1 MLTAADPA
9 APPAT
14 VSASSLTS
22 LAEPGE
28 FRQIGSGMPARDP
41 GSAAPG
47 ELGNLKS
54 RAAALRQAAELPQAD
69 QQVLLAAALAELDGA
84 VAALGEAA
92 GYPAATGEDGQ
103 AQSGLHSDRRLLH
116 AIFTGTPVP
125 LYVVDHDAT
134 VLRANAAAC
143 ELLGVGPGYATGKS
157 LTALVDPSVRAAL
170 RSQLAAAART
180 GIGTRL
186 GCGMLADTGLVRCQL
201 EIRPL
206 SVRGDAD
213 RLLVAVT
220 PDQIPHRRD
229 ASGPDADPAST
240 DPASTD
246 PADAAAADAAA
257 ADDAAISA
265 VQRLDLL
272 AAAARQLLES
282 STVSESVLLQRS
294 ARMLSGA
301 LATWAIVDVRRRG
314 QLRRHYVAG
323 PDDPGSA
330 SLAQLAAAADPGP
343 GTVPDQVFESGQTL
357 VLTHVDDDRALGQPK
372 HGQPKH
378 GQPEHGPTLLA
389 MLGGAS
395 LLAVPMTD
403 GSRRFGVLTLIR
415 RGDDGQFSMA
425 DAALAEEIGAL
436 LGLAIAARRVL
447 RQRTETADAL
457 RASLLPPVLKPVPGV
472 EIASAHLAP
481 TRGREVGGDFYDVYP
496 TPGGWGVAIG
506 DVCGKGEDA
515 AAATAAARHAIRV
528 LAHSTANPADVLR
541 GANDIM
547 LAEEFGGRFVTAT
560 AAHLSWHDD
569 TLRVLLANA
578 GHPAPVII
586 RPDGRTEQVP
596 GGGVPLGIFP
606 DPEPALVELELSDGD
621 VLFCYTD
628 GLADARSAQ
637 ATYLEDSL
645 ADCLAQLA
653 GRRAADIVA
662 EMRKVVLDFSE
673 NILRDDLTM
682 LVLRAGTPPAA

>member
-1 MLTAADPA
+1 MV
-9 APPAT
+9 APD
-14 VSASSLTS
+14 
-22 LAEPGE
+22 
-28 FRQIGSGMPARDP
+28 SG
-41 GSAAPG
+41 APG
-47 ELGNLKS
+47 DLGDVKS
-54 RAAALRQAAELPQAD
+54 RAAALRQAAALPQAD

-84 VAALGEAA
+84 VAALDETAGNLPGAGEGGRAV
-92 GYPAATGEDGQ
+92 
-103 AQSGLHSDRRLLH
+103 SGLHSDRRLLH
-116 AIFTGTPVP
+116 AIFTATPVP
-125 LYVVDHDAT
+125 LYVVDHDGT
-134 VLRANAAAC
+134 VLRANIAAS

-157 LTALVDPSVRAAL
+157 LAALVDPAVRAAL

-180 GIGTRL
+180 GTGTRL

-206 SVRGDAD
+206 TVRGDAD

-220 PDQIPHRRD
+220 PDEAFQRPNVSAAD
-229 ASGPDADPAST
+229 VASADPAGAA
-240 DPASTD
+240 D
-246 PADAAAADAAA
+246 ADAADADA
-257 ADDAAISA
+257 ITA

-272 AAAARQLLES
+272 ATAARQLLES
-282 STVSESVLLQRS
+282 STVSESVLLQRA

-323 PDDPGSA
+323 PDDPDSA
-330 SLAQLAAAADPGP
+330 RLAQLAAAADPGL

-357 VLTHVDDDRALGQPK
+357 VLTHVDDDRALGQSEHGQSEHGQSE
-372 HGQPKH
+372 HGQP
-378 GQPEHGPTLLA
+378 LLA
-389 MLGGAS
+389 VLGGAS

-415 RGDDGQFSMA
+415 RADEGQFSMA

-515 AAATAAARHAIRV
+515 AAATATARHAIRV

-541 GANDIM
+541 GANEIM
-547 LAEEFGGRFVTAT
+547 LAEEFGGRFVTAS
-560 AAHLSWHDD
+560 AAHLSWHDG
-569 TLRVLLANA
+569 TLKVVLANA
-578 GHPAPVII
+578 GHPAPLII

-606 DPEPALVELELSDGD
+606 DPEPATVELELSDGD
-621 VLFCYTD
+621 VLFYYTD
-628 GLADARSAQ
+628 GLADARSPQ

-673 NILRDDLTM
+673 NVLRDDLTM
-682 LVLRAGTPPAA
+682 LVLRAGPPPPASA

>member
-1 MLTAADPA
+1 
-9 APPAT
+9 
-14 VSASSLTS
+14 V
-22 LAEPGE
+22 
-28 FRQIGSGMPARDP
+28 PARDP

-54 RAAALRQAAELPQAD
+54 RAAALRQAAALPQAD

-157 LTALVDPSVRAAL
+157 LAALVDPSVRAAL

-229 ASGPDADPAST
+229 VSGPDADPAST
-240 DPASTD
+240 DPAG
-246 PADAAAADAAA
+246 AAAADA
-257 ADDAAISA
+257 AAISA

-357 VLTHVDDDRALGQPK
+357 VLTHVDDDRALGQA
-372 HGQPKH
+372 
-378 GQPEHGPTLLA
+378 EHGPTLLA

>member
-1 MLTAADPA
+1 M
-9 APPAT
+9 
-14 VSASSLTS
+14 
-22 LAEPGE
+22 G
-28 FRQIGSGMPARDP
+28 ARD
-41 GSAAPG
+41 SAASPG
-47 ELGNLKS
+47 DLGGLKS
-54 RAAALRQAAELPQAD
+54 RAAALRQAASLPQAES
-69 QQVLLAAALAELDGA
+69 QVLLEAALAELDGA
-84 VAALGEAA
+84 IAALDEANGSQA
-92 GYPAATGEDGQ
+92 GGSGDGR
-103 AQSGLHSDRRLLH
+103 ALSGLHSDRRLLH

-125 LYVVDHDAT
+125 LYVVDHDGT
-134 VLRANAAAC
+134 VLRANAAAA
-143 ELLGVGPGYATGKS
+143 ELLGVGAGYVTGRS
-157 LTALVDPSVRAAL
+157 LVTLVDPPVRAAL

-180 GIGTRL
+180 GTGTQIS
-186 GCGMLADTGLVRCQL
+186 CGMLADSGLVRGRL
-201 EIRPL
+201 DIRPL

-213 RLLVAVT
+213 RLLVSVT
-220 PDQIPHRRD
+220 PQDTGQRPADGPSGAASLSDTAGADTAGAD
-229 ASGPDADPAST
+229 AGGAAVGTAGPGS
-240 DPASTD
+240 
-246 PADAAAADAAA
+246 ADAAAVA
-257 ADDAAISA
+257 SS
-265 VQRLDLL
+265 VRRLDLL
-272 AAAARQLLES
+272 AGAARQLLES

-294 ARMLSGA
+294 ARLLSGE

-330 SLAQLAAAADPGP
+330 SLAHTAASADPGP
-343 GTVPDQVFESGQTL
+343 GSVPDQVFESGQTL
-357 VLTHVDDDRALGQPK
+357 VLTHVDDDMALGQP
-372 HGQPKH
+372 
-378 GQPEHGPTLLA
+378 ENGPPLLT

-395 LLAVPMTD
+395 VLAVPMTE
-403 GSRRFGVLTLIR
+403 GSRRFGVLTLVR
-415 RGDDGQFSMA
+415 RPCDGQFSIA

-436 LGLAIAARRVL
+436 LGLAIAARRML

-528 LAHSTANPADVLR
+528 LAHSTADPANVLR

-547 LAEEFGGRFVTAT
+547 LAEEFGGRFVTAS
-560 AAHLSWHDD
+560 AAHLSWQDGALH
-569 TLRVLLANA
+569 VVLANA

-586 RPDGRTEQVP
+586 RPDGRTERVP

-606 DPEPALVELELSDGD
+606 DPEPSTVELELSDGD

-628 GLADARSAQ
+628 GLADARSPQ

-645 ADCLAQLA
+645 TDSLAQMA
-653 GRRAADIVA
+653 GRRAADIVSD
-662 EMRKVVLDFSE
+662 MRKVVLDFSE
-673 NILRDDLTM
+673 GVLHDDLTM
-682 LVLRAGTPPAA
+682 LVLRAGTAPSG

>member
-1 MLTAADPA
+1 MA
-9 APPAT
+9 APDSP
-14 VSASSLTS
+14 
-22 LAEPGE
+22 
-28 FRQIGSGMPARDP
+28 
-41 GSAAPG
+41 APG
-47 ELGNLKS
+47 DLGDLKS
-54 RAAALRQAAELPQAD
+54 RAAALRQAALLPQAD
-69 QQVLLAAALAELDGA
+69 LQVLLAAALAELDGA
-84 VAALGEAA
+84 VVALDETAGNPAVVGER
-92 GYPAATGEDGQ
+92 GQ
-103 AQSGLHSDRRLLH
+103 AASGLHSDRRLLH
-116 AIFTGTPVP
+116 AIFTATPVP
-125 LYVVDHDAT
+125 LYVVDHDGT
-134 VLRANAAAC
+134 VLRANIAAS
-143 ELLGVGPGYATGKS
+143 ELLGVGPGYATGRS
-157 LTALVDPSVRAAL
+157 LAALVDPAVRAAL

-180 GIGTRL
+180 GLATRL
-186 GCGMLADTGLVRCQL
+186 RCGMLADPGLVRCQL

-206 SVRGDAD
+206 AVRGDAD

-220 PDQIPHRRD
+220 PDE
-229 ASGPDADPAST
+229 ASQRPDVTPPDGTGSAGAGPAG
-240 DPASTD
+240 
-246 PADAAAADAAA
+246 
-257 ADDAAISA
+257 ADDATIAA

-323 PDDPGSA
+323 PDDPDSA
-330 SLAQLAAAADPGP
+330 RLAQLATAADPGP

-357 VLTHVDDDRALGQPK
+357 VLTHVEDDSVLGQP
-372 HGQPKH
+372 Q
-378 GQPEHGPTLLA
+378 QGPPLLA
-389 MLGGAS
+389 VLGGAS
-395 LLAVPMTD
+395 VLAVPMTD
-403 GSRRFGVLTLIR
+403 GSRLLGVLTLIR
-415 RGDDGQFSMA
+415 RADDGQFSIA

-447 RQRTETADAL
+447 RRRTETADAL
-457 RASLLPPVLKPVPGV
+457 RASLLPPALKPVPGV

-515 AAATAAARHAIRV
+515 AAATATARHAIRV

-541 GANDIM
+541 GANNIM
-547 LAEEFGGRFVTAT
+547 LAEEFGGRFVTAS
-560 AAHLSWHDD
+560 AAHLSWHDG
-569 TLRVLLANA
+569 TLKVLLANA
-578 GHPAPVII
+578 GHPAPLII

-606 DPEPALVELELSDGD
+606 DPEPATVELELSDGD

-628 GLADARSAQ
+628 GLADARSPQ

-673 NILRDDLTM
+673 NVLRDDLTM
-682 LVLRAGTPPAA
+682 LVLRAGTPPVG